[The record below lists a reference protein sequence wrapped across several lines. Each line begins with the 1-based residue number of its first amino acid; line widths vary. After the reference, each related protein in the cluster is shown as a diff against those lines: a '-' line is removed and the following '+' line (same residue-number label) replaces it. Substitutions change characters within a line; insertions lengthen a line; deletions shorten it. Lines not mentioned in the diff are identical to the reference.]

1 MSRES
6 TSSVGMGSRES
17 RESVGSIGD
26 SGDLKQLPRESQSQ
40 PASTMPLIS
49 IVLPTYNGARY
60 LEESIESVCR
70 QTFAA
75 WELIVVDDASSD
87 ETPQIIA
94 AYCARDP
101 RICSVR
107 HKTNRRLP
115 AALNTGFAA
124 ARGALLSWTSD
135 DNHYQPTALEELARV
150 LAEQSN
156 VDFVF
161 ADYAIIDDAGRT
173 VRQVRAQEPLEL
185 LAGEATIPCFL
196 YRRAVYEQLGGYAE
210 DLFLAEDYDF
220 WLRVLLSSHCMT
232 NLHKPLYEYRR
243 HERSL
248 TDKHRG
254 QTFAAAEGALL
265 RNLPQLMASRPAL
278 RGQVYLFLASLAW
291 WRGEWGRALGYT
303 LRGARY
309 APGQLAAKGVAFVGR
324 RLRRT
329 AGGAEGEDGAGAE

>member
-6 TSSVGMGSRES
+6 ASSVGG
-17 RESVGSIGD
+17 IGD
-26 SGDLKQLPRESQSQ
+26 PEQLPSESQSQ
-40 PASTMPLIS
+40 LAPATPLIS

-60 LEESIESVCR
+60 LAESIESVCR
-70 QTFAA
+70 QTYAA

-94 AYCARDP
+94 AFCARDP
-101 RICSVR
+101 RIRSVR
-107 HKTNRRLP
+107 HETNRRLP
-115 AALNTGFAA
+115 AALNIGFAA

-135 DNHYQPTALEELARV
+135 DNHYQPTALEELAGL
-150 LAEQSN
+150 LAERPDI
-156 VDFVF
+156 DFVF

-173 VRQVRAQEPLEL
+173 VRQVRAQEPHEL
-185 LAGEATIPCFL
+185 LTGEATIPCFL
-196 YRRAVYEQLGGYAE
+196 YRRLVYEQLGGYAE

-220 WLRVLLSSHCMT
+220 WLRVLLSSHRMT

-248 TDKHRG
+248 TDRHRG
-254 QTFAAAEGALL
+254 QTFAAAEGALM
-265 RNLPQLMASRPAL
+265 RNLPRLEVGSPAL

-291 WRGEWGRALGYT
+291 WRGERSRALGYT

-309 APGQLAAKGVAFVGR
+309 APGQLTAKGVAFIER
-324 RLRRT
+324 RLWRT
-329 AGGAEGEDGAGAE
+329 AGGAKDEKARGAG